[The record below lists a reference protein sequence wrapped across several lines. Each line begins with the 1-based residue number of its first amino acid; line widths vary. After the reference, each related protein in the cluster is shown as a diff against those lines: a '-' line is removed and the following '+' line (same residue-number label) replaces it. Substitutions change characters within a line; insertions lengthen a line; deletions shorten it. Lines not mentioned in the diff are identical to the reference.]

1 MDHATTTDLA
11 ALEAEID
18 AMEAEHAVTDAR
30 LDALLQRWEPR
41 PTTGQ
46 RIAALW
52 QGVEQLQR
60 WNDQDEAEI
69 DALRAEIDAMEQDA

>member
-1 MDHATTTDLA
+1 MDLA
-11 ALEAEID
+11 ALEAEI
-18 AMEAEHAVTDAR
+18 AAIEAEHAVTDAR